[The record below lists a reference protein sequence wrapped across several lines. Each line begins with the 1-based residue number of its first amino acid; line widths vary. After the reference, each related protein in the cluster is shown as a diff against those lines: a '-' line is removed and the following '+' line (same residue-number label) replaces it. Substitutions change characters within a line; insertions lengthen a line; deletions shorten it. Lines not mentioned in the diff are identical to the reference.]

1 MKRVLI
7 LYNNTSTY
15 FFDRINKGKI
25 VIKNVF
31 DNKNWMHNKFLC
43 LLRKINSHFTYF
55 FYGDWY
61 RHLNDYEKIIVFD
74 TPFLYDKKLLKNISK
89 RATHCKKFYYS
100 WNIVHDEHLNKIEK
114 KETETYGFK
123 FYCYD
128 KGDEY
133 RNINSAYEYRDGEV
147 SYYEYLEMLSK
158 SRSILDIAQSG
169 QDGLSLRVMEAIF
182 FNKKLITTN
191 KAVKDT
197 MFYDENNI
205 LIFNDA
211 TTAEDIKQ
219 FFNKPFKEYSQEV
232 RDYYSIEQWVERF
245 V

>member
-128 KGDEY
+128 KGNCEKYGLNFNTIMYDKTLTINVPELSYDAFFLGFLKDRKDKISQVFNLFNKAGLNCKCVIVKKGDEF
-133 RNINSAYEYRDGEV
+133 RNINSSYEYRDGEV
-147 SYYEYLEMLSK
+147 SYYEYLE
-158 SRSILDIAQSG
+158 I
-169 QDGLSLRVMEAIF
+169 
-182 FNKKLITTN
+182 
-191 KAVKDT
+191 
-197 MFYDENNI
+197 
-205 LIFNDA
+205 
-211 TTAEDIKQ
+211 
-219 FFNKPFKEYSQEV
+219 
-232 RDYYSIEQWVERF
+232 
-245 V
+245 